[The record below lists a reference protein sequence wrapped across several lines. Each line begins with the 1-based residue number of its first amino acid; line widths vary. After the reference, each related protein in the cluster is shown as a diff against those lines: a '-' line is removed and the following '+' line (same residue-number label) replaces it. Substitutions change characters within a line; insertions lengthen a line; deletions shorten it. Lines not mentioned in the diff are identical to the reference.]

1 MNRYQQIHLDVQAA
15 RQAKWRDYE
24 DNRLRWNNIL
34 RYLPYDDLFTQA
46 GKLRTRGAI
55 MRRAA
60 GVFRSAWSNDHSTHM
75 ADLEISLTPTFG
87 RDVERDTF
95 LSMLENAL
103 KNYHVSPLTLSQQET
118 IVLERMAKESDMGV
132 TTLISNVL
140 SISVRSAQRRLAT
153 ARGKTAVFDDE
164 FDTIEIK
171 AAMQQT
177 PRYCPF
183 CAEQSR
189 LTVIPVP
196 TNPMCWEHHQRFNLK
211 DDFGYYPRKEFE
223 RVVMQSHK
231 DYWQAVRDTIDE
243 HRAPKDNKII
253 VLPVAAQQL
262 KKAG

>member
-1 MNRYQQIHLDVQAA
+1 MNRYLKIHLDVKAM
-15 RQAKWRDYE
+15 RQAKRREYE

-46 GKLRTRGAI
+46 GKLRSRGSI

-75 ADLEISLTPTFG
+75 ADLEVSLTPTFG

-95 LSMLENAL
+95 LSMLETAL
-103 KNYHVSPLTLSQQET
+103 RNYHVSPLTISQQET
-118 IVLERMAKESDMGV
+118 VVLDRIARESDV
-132 TTLISNVL
+132 AATTFISNVL
-140 SISVRSAQRRLAT
+140 SITVQAAKQRLART
-153 ARGKTAVFDDE
+153 RAKTYTLDDE

-171 AAMQQT
+171 SAMQQT

-196 TNPMCWEHHQRFNLK
+196 TNPMCWEHHQRFNLR

-243 HRAPKDNKII
+243 QRRNRDNKVIP
-253 VLPVAAQQL
+253 LPQVAERR
-262 KKAG
+262 KAG

>member
-1 MNRYQQIHLDVQAA
+1 MNRFLQIHLDVDAM
-15 RQAKWRDYE
+15 RQAKRREHE
-24 DNRLRWNNIL
+24 DKRLRWNNIL
-34 RYLPYDDLFTQA
+34 RYMDYDDLFTQT
-46 GKLRTRGAI
+46 GKLRSRGAI

-75 ADLEISLTPTFG
+75 AEIEISLTPTFG

-95 LSMLENAL
+95 LSMLEDAL

-118 IVLERMAKESDMGV
+118 IVLERMAKESGIGA
-132 TTLISNVL
+132 TTMISNVL
-140 SISVRSAQRRLAT
+140 SITVRAAQYRLQS
-153 ARGKTAVFDDE
+153 ARGKSFVFDDE
-164 FDTIEIK
+164 FDILELK

-196 TNPMCWEHHQRFNLK
+196 TNPMCWEHHNRFNLK

-231 DYWQAVRDTIDE
+231 DYWLAVRDTIDE
-243 HRAPKDNKII
+243 NRAVKDNKII
-253 VLPVAAQQL
+253 QLPQFTEE
-262 KKAG
+262 KRKAG